1 MLIGE
6 SNEVLIFNYMLYQ
19 KIPLLVRIAIY
30 FVEHME
36 LYKVLQVKDI
46 IKLK

>member
-6 SNEVLIFNYMLYQ
+6 SNEVLIFNHMFYQ
-19 KIPLLVRIAIY
+19 TIPILVRIAVY